1 MKKEYI
7 FPRFVG
13 AGSNYKLC
21 PHAIFLPVDYG
32 AYVAAS
38 QQFKSVMKTLCPI
51 MEDMGIDV
59 AFLNISELPEEND
72 IMWKIGTSV
81 KK

>member
-1 MKKEYI
+1 
-7 FPRFVG
+7 
-13 AGSNYKLC
+13 
-21 PHAIFLPVDYG
+21 
-32 AYVAAS
+32 
-38 QQFKSVMKTLCPI
+38 
-51 MEDMGIDV
+51 V